1 MHVSCAGYVLVR
13 NIIIGTAALA
23 ALGAGAAAQSVDYA
37 AIIAAPDRSDADRKT
52 DERRDPVKLLAFTG
66 VAPGM
71 SVLDM
76 GAGGGYSTELMA
88 RAVAPSGVVY
98 GQNPADI
105 GERAKTRFEARLKTP
120 GGKNIVSLARPF
132 DDPLPADVRDLDL
145 ITFLFFYHDTTY
157 MPVERAE
164 MNRKL
169 YAALKPGG
177 MLVIADHSAKP
188 GDGTSVGKSL
198 HRIEES
204 ALRREVEAA
213 GFKLVAEGDFWRHP
227 EDARDFS
234 IQPPS
239 GKAVDEFVLKFQKP
253 M

>member
-1 MHVSCAGYVLVR
+1 
-13 NIIIGTAALA
+13 
-23 ALGAGAAAQSVDYA
+23 
-37 AIIAAPDRSDADRKT
+37 
-52 DERRDPVKLLAFTG
+52 
-66 VAPGM
+66 
-71 SVLDM
+71 M
-76 GAGGGYSTELMA
+76 GLT
-88 RAVAPSGVVY
+88 RA
-98 GQNPADI
+98 
-105 GERAKTRFEARLKTP
+105 
-120 GGKNIVSLARPF
+120 F
-132 DDPLPADVRDLDL
+132 DDPVAADVHDLDL

-157 MPVERAE
+157 MPVDRAE

-169 YAALKPGG
+169 YAALKLGG
-177 MLVIADHSAKP
+177 MLVIADHSAKT

-213 GFKLVAEGDFWRHP
+213 GFKLVAAGDFWRHP